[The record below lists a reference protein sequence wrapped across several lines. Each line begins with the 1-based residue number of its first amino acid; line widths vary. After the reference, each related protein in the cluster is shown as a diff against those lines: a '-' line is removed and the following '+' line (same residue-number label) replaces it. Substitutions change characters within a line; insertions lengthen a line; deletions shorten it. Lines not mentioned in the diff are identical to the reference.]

1 MKHVLDRSYHTP
13 YPLYFR
19 RTKYCPTSLFL
30 LAMLGLTWN
39 KNILLLNA
47 LRQIQDLVRCSL
59 FNENHFMIDS
69 KIPSSPIMMGL
80 RVSSYIH
87 AFFIRI
93 IRNFEPWMNRKFC
106 VQFYPYPQLCAYN
119 TWSVLIF
126 YLDMLFG
133 SATESFTTFEKKV
146 MKSEP
151 QVFLWKWF
159 LQKNVRVGRNSKQK
173 PYVSYKNRD
182 NFCSQPLSPSSIP
195 PTQEQ

>member
-1 MKHVLDRSYHTP
+1 
-13 YPLYFR
+13 
-19 RTKYCPTSLFL
+19 
-30 LAMLGLTWN
+30 
-39 KNILLLNA
+39 
-47 LRQIQDLVRCSL
+47 
-59 FNENHFMIDS
+59 MI
-69 KIPSSPIMMGL
+69 GL

-93 IRNFEPWMNRKFC
+93 IRFFEPWMIRRFC
-106 VQFYPYPQLCAYN
+106 VESYPYPQLCAYN
-119 TWSVLIF
+119 TCPVLIF

-182 NFCSQPLSPSSIP
+182 NFCFQPLSPSSMPPSKNNNPEPPPSTPP
-195 PTQEQ
+195 PTTTTPTPTNTKNTVTNTHIHTYTHTYLPTYLPTYIHKYIHTYLQTYIHTYIYIYRYT